1 METAPVPT
9 SSTALSPWQERYIA
23 RKAMF
28 AFMGGEFRL
37 YSRDEQLLFFVK
49 QKAFKLKEELV
60 VFGDE
65 AKTRPMLRI
74 NARSILDVSA
84 TYDVTD
90 ANTGERVGS
99 CKREGLKSMLRDE
112 WTLLGPDEQPI
123 AKLQEDSMLMA
134 LLRRFLLKNWLP
146 QTFGIVGTDGSRLGE
161 LKQRFN
167 PFRLTYDVNISRL
180 DSRLG
185 VAATVLI
192 LAIEGR
198 QQ

>member
-1 METAPVPT
+1 METSPVPT
-9 SSTALSPWQERYIA
+9 SSTALSPWQERYVA

-28 AFMGGEFRL
+28 ALLGGEFRL
-37 YSRDEQLLFFVK
+37 YSTDEQLLFFVK

-60 VFGDE
+60 VYGDE

-74 NARSILDVSA
+74 NARNILDVSA

-90 ANTGERVGS
+90 ANTGERVGAL
-99 CKREGLKSMLRDE
+99 RRQGLKSMLRDE
-112 WTLLGPDEQPI
+112 WTVLGPDEQPI
-123 AKLQEDSMLMA
+123 ATLQEDSMLMA

-146 QTFGIVGTDGSRLGE
+146 QTFGITATDGSRVGE
-161 LKQRFN
+161 LRQRFN
-167 PFRLTYDVNISRL
+167 PFRLTYDVNISRM

-185 VAATVLI
+185 VAATILI

-198 QQ
+198 QA